1 MCSNAVIIKLIMNV
15 IDYLFFWILYLVL
28 SILIFVFGW
37 KKLGKVYILL
47 LFEFLVL
54 SSLVLVGLG

>member
-1 MCSNAVIIKLIMNV
+1 MCSNVVIIKLIMNV

>member
-1 MCSNAVIIKLIMNV
+1 MNV

-28 SILIFVFGW
+28 SISIFVFGW